1 MMKKQIKAIIWVVL
15 VFLFGSGLPMNQSLA
30 AKKESKTA
38 EAKPEKIRFMFNGG
52 AMGLSQCVFYI
63 AVTKN
68 FLQEEFGKD
77 GIALE
82 YVKHIGSGTNA
93 ASAIGAGQADFATI
107 GDQPVIVSRANGID
121 IKAVGVYAQGL
132 LGGPDRYIALMVR
145 NDSKIKSIKDLKG
158 KKVAVSVGTNQHVV
172 LARYLNKF
180 GLKQSDIQLVNMEGP
195 DIRTALASGS
205 LEAGMLSQPNIAIV
219 ESKGIAHMLDD
230 KAHLTKNYNV
240 YVVANEFAKK
250 YPSIVRRVLQVHI
263 RAKKWIDEHP
273 DEFLTIAAD
282 SLKLEKEIVKK
293 ALLGLK
299 FDLKIT
305 KDTVKSFEI
314 TQQFLLNNSISRRT
328 INVKDAFD
336 TRYLKSLGVTE

>member
-1 MMKKQIKAIIWVVL
+1 MRNIARTIIFIMLCAVL
-15 VFLFGSGLPMNQSLA
+15 AATSGIGQSWA
-30 AKKESKTA
+30 AKKKEAS
-38 EAKPEKIRFMFNGG
+38 EAKPEKIRFMFNDG
-52 AMGLSQCVFYI
+52 AMGLSSCVFYI
-63 AVTKN
+63 AVNKRL
-68 FLQEEFGKD
+68 LQNEFEKD
-77 GIALE
+77 GIKLE

-107 GDQPVIVSRANGID
+107 GDQPVVVSRANGID

-172 LARYLNKF
+172 LARYLNYY

-195 DIRTALASGS
+195 DIRTALATGT

-219 ESKGIAHMLDD
+219 ATKGIAHMLDD
-230 KAHLTKNYNV
+230 RTHLTKNYNV

-250 YPSIVRRVLQVHI
+250 YPSIVRRVLEVHI
-263 RAKKWIDEHP
+263 RAKQWIDEHP
-273 DEFLTIAAD
+273 EEFLSIAAD
-282 SLKLEKEIVKK
+282 SLKLDKEVVKK
-293 ALLGLK
+293 ALKGLS

-305 KDTVKSFEI
+305 KDTYRSFEI
-314 TQQFLLNNSISRRT
+314 TQQFLLDNSISRRP
-328 INVKDAFD
+328 IDIKEAFD
-336 TRYLKSLGVTE
+336 TRYLKTLGVTE